1 MPVMKLKHVRAAKWI
16 ALLTFASVHISAV
29 TAAQV
34 AGRGEPTPS
43 NVRTVELVQT
53 NWATRYVT
61 NVIEVRAPQNV
72 FVTEYRTNLT
82 QRSVT
87 NTVAVDVFRTNFI
100 TRYETNFVARNQTNW
115 VTRSVTNV
123 ITLSLT
129 NWETVVATRTN
140 WIRQPM
146 TNFIDVNVPV
156 AAAATVP
163 AVPAATSETKAPAPG
178 ESLALDVERTTRPA
192 SSEQVEMKFKLKLA
206 SDNAATLQVQP
217 WRVER
222 QDGAV
227 FVLPPE
233 QEFKRTLP
241 PGRYVLQVKAR
252 KNAES
257 PMLTF
262 RTNLDV
268 TRDAVAKR

>member
-1 MPVMKLKHVRAAKWI
+1 MKLNDVRAAKLI
-16 ALLTFASVHISAV
+16 TALAAVVLHCFAMS
-29 TAAQV
+29 AAQ
-34 AGRGEPTPS
+34 ATPRGESTPS

-53 NWATRYVT
+53 NWTTRYVT

-87 NTVAVDVFRTNFI
+87 NSVAVDVFRTNFL
-100 TRYETNFVARNQTNW
+100 TRYETNFVVRHETNW
-115 VTRSVTNV
+115 VRRSVTNL

-146 TNFIDVNVPV
+146 TNFIDVNIPV
-156 AAAATVP
+156 TAAAAAQP
-163 AVPAATSETKAPAPG
+163 ATAAPETKSVAAG
-178 ESLALDVERTTRPA
+178 DSLALDVERTTRPA
-192 SSEQVEMKFKLKLA
+192 SAEQVEMKFKLRLA
-206 SDNAATLQVQP
+206 SDSAVALLVQQ

-233 QEFKRTLP
+233 QEFKRALP

-252 KNAES
+252 RNAETPLLS
-257 PMLTF
+257 F
-262 RTNLDV
+262 KTNLDV
-268 TRDAVAKR
+268 ARDAVAKR